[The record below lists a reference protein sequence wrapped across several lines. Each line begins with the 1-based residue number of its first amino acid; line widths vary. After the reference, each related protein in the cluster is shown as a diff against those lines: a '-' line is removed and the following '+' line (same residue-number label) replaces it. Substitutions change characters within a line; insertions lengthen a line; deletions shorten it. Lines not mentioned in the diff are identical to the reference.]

1 MRDKKTDCVAKR
13 LKINGIVQGVGFRPF
28 IFQLAVGNRLCG
40 KIENTA
46 DGVSIFVEG
55 TPENIESFCRTI
67 PVKKPPIA
75 QITHMLISDAPVKGY
90 SNFSIQSSKGH
101 QELKSTLI
109 SPDVSICNDCLS
121 ELFDPKNRRFHYPF
135 INCTN
140 CGPRYTIIDHIPY
153 DRPYTSMKHFQMC
166 PECREEYD
174 DPLDRRFHAQPNA
187 CFRCGPMVSLHTD
200 KGEKVETGNPIQKTI
215 ELLKAGKI
223 IAIKGL
229 GGFHLAVD
237 AENNNAVANLR
248 RKKTREEK
256 PLALMARDIEKI
268 KEFAELNA
276 EEEKVLLSPARPITI
291 VKKRRR
297 SSIAKLVAPGNQY
310 LGVMLP
316 YTPLHYLLLSYPFS
330 ALVMTS
336 GNKSEEPIS
345 ISNQDAFQK
354 LGAIADFFLIHNRD
368 IYLRSDDS
376 IVRVAG
382 ETTLQVRRSRGYVPV
397 PIFLGSK
404 TEEVL
409 ACGAELKNTICLTRG
424 NQAFLSQH
432 IGDMENPS
440 TEAFFLKT
448 IKHMQ
453 QVLDIHPDVI
463 AYDLHPD
470 YLSTAYAAAQK
481 NKQKIGVQHH
491 HAHIVSCMAENKI
504 QEPVIGLA
512 FDGTGYGTDGKI
524 WGGEVLLADP
534 GKFDRLAHLSYI
546 PMPGSTAAIKEPWR
560 MGVSYLLDS
569 FGETFREFNL
579 PMFQTIDDS
588 KINTIARMVTGR
600 INAPMTSSL
609 GRLFDGI
616 ASIMGLRYRVSFE
629 GQAAMEMEMTAD
641 GSIEGSYEYSW
652 QEGTPFQID
661 VKPIVQGVVRDV
673 INHIS
678 QPVICGKF
686 HNTLIHLFT
695 ELSEVIRKTTG
706 LNRIALSGGVFQNQ
720 ILLKGFS
727 RSLAGKGFKVL
738 SHSMVPC
745 NDGGISL
752 GQAIIA
758 SAGMGDQQHAD

>member
-1 MRDKKTDCVAKR
+1 MRDKKSDRVAKKV
-13 LKINGIVQGVGFRPF
+13 KINGIVQGVGFRPF
-28 IFQLAVGNRLCG
+28 IFQLAAGNRLCG

-55 TPENIESFCRTI
+55 APENIESFCRTI

-75 QITHMLISDAPVKGY
+75 QITHMFISDEPVRGY
-90 SNFSIQSSKGH
+90 STFSIQSSKGH

-109 SPDVSICNDCLS
+109 SPDISICNDCLS
-121 ELFDPKNRRFHYPF
+121 ELFDPANRRFHYPF

-153 DRPYTSMKHFQMC
+153 DRPYTAMKHFQMC
-166 PECREEYD
+166 PECQEEYD

-200 KGEKVETGNPIQKTI
+200 KGEKIEAENPIQKTI

-237 AENNNAVANLR
+237 AENNNAIARLR
-248 RKKTREEK
+248 RKKYREEK
-256 PLALMARDIEKI
+256 PLALMAHDIEKI
-268 KEFAELNA
+268 KEFAELDA
-276 EEEKVLLSPARPITI
+276 EEEKVLLSPARPIVI
-291 VKKRRR
+291 VKKRPR
-297 SSIAKLVAPGNQY
+297 SSIAKLVAPENQY

-316 YTPLHYLLLSYPFS
+316 YTPLHYLLLSHHFS

-354 LGAIADFFLIHNRD
+354 LGAMADFFLIHNRD

-376 IVRVAG
+376 IVRVANQ
-382 ETTLQVRRSRGYVPV
+382 TTLQVRRSRGYVPV
-397 PIFLGSK
+397 PIFLGSR

-448 IKHMQ
+448 ITHMQ
-453 QVLDIHPDVI
+453 QILDIHPSVI
-463 AYDLHPD
+463 AHDLHPD
-470 YLSTAYAAAQK
+470 YLSTVYAAAQK

-504 QEPVIGLA
+504 EEPVIGLA
-512 FDGTGYGTDGKI
+512 FDGTGYGTDGAI

-534 GKFDRLAHLSYI
+534 GKFDRIAHLSYI
-546 PMPGSTAAIKEPWR
+546 PMPGSTAAIREPWR
-560 MGVSYLLDS
+560 MGISYLLDS

-579 PMFQTIDDS
+579 PMFQVIEDS
-588 KINTIARMVTGR
+588 KINTIARMVSNR

-616 ASIMGLRYRVSFE
+616 AAIIGLRYRVSFE

-641 GSIEGSYEYSW
+641 QSIEEIYEYSW
-652 QEGTPFQID
+652 LEGSPFQID
-661 VKPIVQGVVRDV
+661 IKPIVQGVVRDV

-678 QPVICGKF
+678 QPAICGKF

-695 ELSEVIRKTTG
+695 ELSGVIREKNG

-720 ILLKGFS
+720 ILFKGFS
-727 RSLAGKGFKVL
+727 RSLAGKGFEVL
-738 SHSMVPC
+738 RHS
-745 NDGGISL
+745 
-752 GQAIIA
+752 
-758 SAGMGDQQHAD
+758 

>member
-1 MRDKKTDCVAKR
+1 MRDKKSDHVAKR

-55 TPENIESFCRTI
+55 TPENIESFCQTI

-75 QITHMLISDAPVKGY
+75 QITHMFISDAPVKGY
-90 SNFSIQSSKGH
+90 SNFSIGSSKGH
-101 QELKSTLI
+101 QKLKSTLI
-109 SPDVSICNDCLS
+109 SPDVSICDDCLS
-121 ELFDPKNRRFHYPF
+121 ELFNPANRRFHYPF

-140 CGPRYTIIDHIPY
+140 CGPRYTIIEHIPY

-166 PECREEYD
+166 PECQEEYD

-248 RKKTREEK
+248 RKKYREEK
-256 PLALMARDIEKI
+256 PLALMAHDIEKL

-276 EEEKVLLSPARPITI
+276 EEEKVLLSPARPIAI

-316 YTPLHYLLLSYPFS
+316 YTPLHYLLLSHYFL

-345 ISNQDAFQK
+345 INNQDAFQK
-354 LGAIADFFLIHNRD
+354 LGTIADFFLIHNRD

-376 IVRVAG
+376 IVRVANQ
-382 ETTLQVRRSRGYVPV
+382 TTLQIRRSRGYVPV

-440 TEAFFLKT
+440 TEAFFIKT
-448 IKHMQ
+448 ITHMQ

-463 AYDLHPD
+463 AHDLHPD

-512 FDGTGYGTDGKI
+512 FDGTGYGTDGTI
-524 WGGEVLLADP
+524 WGGEVLLVDP
-534 GKFDRLAHLSYI
+534 GKFDRIAHLSYV
-546 PMPGSTAAIKEPWR
+546 PMPGSTAAIREPWR
-560 MGVSYLLDS
+560 MGISYLLDS
-569 FGETFREFNL
+569 FGEAFREFNL
-579 PMFQTIDDS
+579 PMFQAIDDQ
-588 KINTIARMVTGR
+588 KINTITQMVAGR

-616 ASIMGLRYRVSFE
+616 AAIAGLRYRVSFE

-641 GSIEGSYEYSW
+641 GSIEEFYEYSW
-652 QEGTPFQID
+652 QEGTPFQIN

-706 LNRIALSGGVFQNQ
+706 LNRIVLSGGVFQNQ

-727 RSLAGKGFKVL
+727 RSLSGKGFEVL

-758 SAGMGDQQHAD
+758 SARIGDQQHVD